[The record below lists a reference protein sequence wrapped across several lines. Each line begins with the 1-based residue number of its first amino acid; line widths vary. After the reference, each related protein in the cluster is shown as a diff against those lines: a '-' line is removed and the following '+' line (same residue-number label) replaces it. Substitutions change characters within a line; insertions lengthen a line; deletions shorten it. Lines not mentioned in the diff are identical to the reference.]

1 MKIRYE
7 AKVALVDWEPASK
20 EYDSGPEIIS
30 SCKDDH
36 RYDGSDTAVTDRELA
51 ADDLLQLYMSEIRH
65 IPLLSAD
72 EEIRLAQSIQRGKLE
87 RLKPGDSASQCIIAD
102 GEKAERRLVEANLRL
117 VVSIAKKYSVL
128 GASLL
133 DLIQEGNI
141 GLIRA
146 TGHLLQELGREPTLE
161 EIGEKMG
168 MPAEQVTEIIMCSQE
183 TRSLDVPLN
192 EQEESRLWDFVE
204 DQAMLDP
211 ADCVS
216 HQSLKACVEDA
227 LKGLTRQEYRVLHL
241 RYGLDDGRHRTLK
254 EVGKVL
260 GVTRERIRQVEEK
273 ALQKLQEPS
282 QSWKLKDYL

>member
-1 MKIRYE
+1 MKIQYE
-7 AKVALVDWEPASK
+7 AKEALMDWEPTSK
-20 EYDSGPEIIS
+20 EDDSGPEIIS

-36 RYDGSDTAVTDRELA
+36 RYVGSDTAVTDRERT

-146 TGHLLQELGREPTLE
+146 AGKFDPGRGYRFSTYATWWIRQAITRALTDQVRTIRLPVHMIEKINRLIRTTSRLLQE
-161 EIGEKMG
+161 
-168 MPAEQVTEIIMCSQE
+168 QVVNRHWKRLARRWQCLQ
-183 TRSLDVPLN
+183 
-192 EQEESRLWDFVE
+192 SR
-204 DQAMLDP
+204 
-211 ADCVS
+211 
-216 HQSLKACVEDA
+216 
-227 LKGLTRQEYRVLHL
+227 
-241 RYGLDDGRHRTLK
+241 
-254 EVGKVL
+254 
-260 GVTRERIRQVEEK
+260 
-273 ALQKLQEPS
+273 
-282 QSWKLKDYL
+282 